1 MKYSHACFW
10 SQLHV
15 EIFSWEDMESLIQEC
30 FVMAD
35 AFEQKYSR
43 FIEGNFLSDLNTK
56 KTADIDAEF
65 LSLVKLSLKVCKLS
79 QWYFDITLWP
89 VLENLGYGIAAKK
102 KQENLGY
109 ENIILSEKNI
119 ELQKGVSIDIW
130 AVWKGYMVDKIF
142 NIISPKVESCIVNFG
157 GDLRVKWSHTIEL
170 EDPVDDTKTI
180 GSIELKDISIASSA
194 GNKRVFW
201 NSHHLLNAKTKKSQ
215 DDKIAVYVTHKLSSF
230 SDIFSTALFVCPLEL
245 SLKILE
251 QTKWL
256 EGLIIAADGKMYKSR
271 GFTSI
276 LNTKIWA

>member
-1 MKYSHACFW
+1 
-10 SQLHV
+10 
-15 EIFSWEDMESLIQEC
+15 
-30 FVMAD
+30 MAD